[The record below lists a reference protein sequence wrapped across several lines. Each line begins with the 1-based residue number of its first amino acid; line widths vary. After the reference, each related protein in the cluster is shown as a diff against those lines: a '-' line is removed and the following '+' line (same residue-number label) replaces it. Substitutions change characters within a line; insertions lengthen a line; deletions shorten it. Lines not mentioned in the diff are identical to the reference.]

1 MKIKVL
7 VKPNAKSNKVLP
19 MPDGSFS
26 VRLSVPPIEGRAN
39 TELVALIAE
48 YFHVP
53 KRSVFIKSGVKSK
66 IKILEVNSQ

>member
-7 VKPNAKSNKVLP
+7 VKPNAKTNQVIQ
-19 MPDGSFS
+19 MQDGSFS

-39 TELVALIAE
+39 AELAALMAE

-53 KRSVFIKSGVKSK
+53 KSSVSIKSGFRSR
-66 IKILEVNSQ
+66 IKILEIHQK

>member
-7 VKPNAKSNKVLP
+7 VKPNARENQVLP

-39 TELVALIAE
+39 IELVALIAA

-53 KRSVFIKSGVKSK
+53 KRSVFIKSGIKGR
-66 IKILEVNSQ
+66 IKILEINQ

>member
-1 MKIKVL
+1 
-7 VKPNAKSNKVLP
+7 